1 MKGPLWLAWRYVIFH
16 KAKSL
21 ILVACIVLT
30 TILPVAVKLL
40 VWQFDQKIVAR
51 AASTPS
57 IVGAKGSS
65 LDLVLSA
72 LYFKQGVV
80 EPVAYAE
87 VERARGDGLATAIP
101 LHCMFTAMDYPVVGT
116 SLEYFDYRE
125 LELGTGTLFVSLGDC
140 VVGHKVAE
148 TLSVNVGDQI
158 ISDRANVLDLAG
170 QSPLKLNVVG
180 VLEASRTPD
189 DWAVFVDLK
198 TAWVIQGLGHG
209 HQDLNKESPD
219 SPVLMASESG
229 RIIANRGVVSYIEI
243 TDENADSFHFHGDTD
258 DFPVTA
264 ILVSASGFK
273 EETILQGR
281 YDSSDSEVQFVRPEI
296 VVRDLMTIVF
306 QVNRFFNANAILIGG
321 STAML
326 LVLVVLLSLR
336 LRKREMETMFRLG
349 CSRGTIVWLQVGE
362 MGIIFGLAMVFVL
375 LGSTWVWMIS
385 GDIVEG
391 LLVNSR

>member
-1 MKGPLWLAWRYVIFH
+1 MSGPLGLAWRYVLFH
-16 KAKSL
+16 KTKSL
-21 ILVACIVLT
+21 ILVLCIVLT

-72 LYFKQGVV
+72 LYFKQGVI

-87 VERARGDGLATAIP
+87 VERASGDGLASSIP
-101 LHCMFTAMDYPVVGT
+101 LHCMFTAMDYPIVGT

-125 LELGTGTLFVSLGDC
+125 LEVGAGTRFVSLGDC
-140 VVGHKVAE
+140 VVGQKVAE
-148 TLSVNVGDQI
+148 LLSVNVGDQI
-158 ISDRANVLDLAG
+158 ISDRDNVLDLAG

-209 HQDLNKESPD
+209 HQDLNKEAPD
-219 SPVLMASESG
+219 SPVLIASESG

-243 TDENADSFHFHGDTD
+243 TDENVDSFHFHGETD
-258 DFPVTA
+258 EFPVTA
-264 ILVSASGFK
+264 ILVSARGFK

-281 YDSSDSEVQFVRPEI
+281 YESSDSEVQFVRPEI

-362 MGIIFGLAMVFVL
+362 MGIIFGVAMVFVV
-375 LGSTWVWMIS
+375 LGSTWVWLVS

-391 LLVNSR
+391 LLVNGR